1 MCIYL
6 CLNITKLMLHLFKKK
21 KKNYISNAEKGTLW
35 YGLHNLPQDLELFT
49 LQMLHPTKHWV
60 CTNFLF
66 LLWEECYYNYHL
78 THLLV
83 YLISVVQWAFVIFSV
98 LIMVFCSLTKSE
110 NRAVSPYRFSFIR
123 SGSLVKKSTA
133 MNSSTAKRR
142 VST

>member
-1 MCIYL
+1 MQKRALCDMVSTIFLKTWNFSLYKCCIQQSTGFVQ
-6 CLNITKLMLHLFKKK
+6 I
-21 KKNYISNAEKGTLW
+21 
-35 YGLHNLPQDLELFT
+35 
-49 LQMLHPTKHWV
+49 V
-60 CTNFLF
+60 LF